1 VEPLPSADPFTS
13 DSPIRWPIVDGA
25 VELWPRIGTA
35 GEIDRWYAAL
45 RDEVDWTTEHV
56 TIFGERRLVPR
67 LVAWHG
73 DPGATY
79 RYSGTTHEPR
89 AWTPVLSELRARI
102 AAIVPTPFNSVL
114 LNFYRN
120 GADGMGWHADDEP
133 ELGRDPVIASVSL
146 GEVRRFRLRHRRRSE
161 QRLDLDLPHG
171 SLLLMSGALQHH
183 WLHALPKTRR
193 PCAPRV
199 NLTWRSIGTPRR

>member
-1 VEPLPSADPFTS
+1 MAPLPLADS
-13 DSPIRWPIVDGA
+13 CNAASPRRWPIVDGA
-25 VELWPRIGTA
+25 VELWPRIGTDS
-35 GEIDRWYAAL
+35 EVDRWYAAL
-45 RDEVDWTTEHV
+45 RDEIDWSTEHV

-73 DPGATY
+73 DPGASY

-102 AAIVPTPFNSVL
+102 AALVETPFNSVL
-114 LNFYRN
+114 LNLYRD
-120 GADGMGWHADDEP
+120 GADGMGWHADDEA

-146 GEVRRFRLRHRRRSE
+146 GQVRRFRLRHRRRAE
-161 QRLDLDLPHG
+161 DRLDIELPHG
-171 SLLLMSGALQHH
+171 SLLLMWGALQHH

-193 PCAPRV
+193 PCAARI
-199 NLTWRSIGTPRR
+199 NLTWRRIGTALR